1 MAKKRAN
8 GEGNIRKRDD
18 GKGWEARFYDDRG
31 KRHSVYGKTQGED
44 RKSTRLNSSHPTTSR
59 MPSSA

>member
-18 GKGWEARFYDDRG
+18 GKGWEARYYDDQG
-31 KRHSVYGKTQGED
+31 KRHSVYGKTQGEV
-44 RKSTRLNSSHPTTSR
+44 KNCSICCFTVVCHSVSLIVS
-59 MPSSA
+59 